1 MFATWN
7 RLFKQKQER
16 MNKFTKSGQGKL
28 SGLPTGKLDPLNKH
42 HLSISRQNNGSTTM
56 RLCCSHQIRQAGWF
70 GRPKRH
76 GCQAQAHH
84 NRGYAEERSN
94 VYRLHD
100 AQAAE
105 DHSRQSCYWKTARR
119 FALQCIIQSVET
131 YFTLILVYE
140 TESIQRT
147 CRCIRRFGHGT
158 TGERL
163 WPERRESKTM
173 ECVWWKFFFC

>member
-1 MFATWN
+1 MRRGKSKNSSNLDTLLRFALLASVSHFTKIQGNNFLVTFPSRAKVSYMFATWN

-70 GRPKRH
+70 GRPKRQ
-76 GCQAQAHH
+76 GCQAQAHL

-105 DHSRQSCYWKTARR
+105 DYSRQSCYWKTARR
-119 FALQCIIQSVET
+119 FALQCII
-131 YFTLILVYE
+131 
-140 TESIQRT
+140 
-147 CRCIRRFGHGT
+147 
-158 TGERL
+158 
-163 WPERRESKTM
+163 
-173 ECVWWKFFFC
+173 